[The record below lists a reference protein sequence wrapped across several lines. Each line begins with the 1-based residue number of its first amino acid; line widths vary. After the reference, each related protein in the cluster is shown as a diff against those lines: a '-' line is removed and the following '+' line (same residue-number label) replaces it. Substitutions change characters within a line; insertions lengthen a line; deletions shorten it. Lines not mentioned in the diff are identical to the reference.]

1 MVRVCLCILLFGLP
15 ASAQVLLL
23 SGGTSTLLGGS
34 GGQITAFFPESTV
47 SASAGFANGHF
58 VFGASD
64 IFQFHGWDVTAG
76 DKDSATRSTARVWA

>member
-1 MVRVCLCILLFGLP
+1 VPRVCLCILLLSAP
-15 ASAQVLLL
+15 ASAQVLQLAAGR
-23 SGGTSTLLGGS
+23 SILLGGT

-64 IFQFHGWDVTAG
+64 SFKFHGLA
-76 DKDSATRSTARVWA
+76 AC